1 MMTLKE
7 PSLEIDVTLGTF
19 ISVEMVFYISYLQ
32 NVATN

>member
-1 MMTLKE
+1 MTQKE

-19 ISVEMVFYISYLQ
+19 IPVEMVFYIYYLQ

>member
-19 ISVEMVFYISYLQ
+19 ISVEMVFLCILF
-32 NVATN
+32 AKC